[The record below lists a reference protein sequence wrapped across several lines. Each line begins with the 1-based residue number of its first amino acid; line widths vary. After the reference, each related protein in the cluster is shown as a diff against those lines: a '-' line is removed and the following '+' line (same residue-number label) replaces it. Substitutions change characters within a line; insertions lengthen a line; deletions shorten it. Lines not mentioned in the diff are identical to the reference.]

1 MIIVCTRAA
10 RPSSQTRSLDAM
22 ELEPDDS
29 KSELVLRRVAG
40 WAAIL
45 GSSLLGAYFFAFLIY
60 HSIRPT
66 SSAGSWFISTIDR
79 HYAAT
84 IAVPLSAIAAL
95 CVVLALKAT
104 TGPIEFEALGFKFRG
119 ASGPLVFW
127 LICFLAMVWAVW
139 LLWNR

>member
-1 MIIVCTRAA
+1 
-10 RPSSQTRSLDAM
+10 M

-29 KSELVLRRVAG
+29 KSELFLRRVAA

-66 SSAGSWFISTIDR
+66 TSSGSWFIGIIEK

-84 IAVPLSAIAAL
+84 IAVPLSAIAAI

>member
-1 MIIVCTRAA
+1 
-10 RPSSQTRSLDAM
+10 M

-29 KSELVLRRVAG
+29 KSELFLRRVAA

-60 HSIRPT
+60 HSLRPT
-66 SSAGSWFISTIDR
+66 SASGSWFIGIIDK

-139 LLWNR
+139 LLWNRGP